1 MSDFIRNL
9 IKWILVVI
17 LAVLVVFL
25 IIKVANRGKQ
35 EVKGNSVTPIVDT
48 VREDNSKEEST
59 KDSSSKSESTTANE
73 TKENQKA
80 EGELIVPAEDTAA
93 DAGVTGIIGIIILGA
108 TSFYLLKSKKLEP
121 VEE

>member
-1 MSDFIRNL
+1 MSDFVRNL

-35 EVKGNSVTPIVDT
+35 KVEGNSVTPIVDT
-48 VREDNSKEEST
+48 VREDNSKE
-59 KDSSSKSESTTANE
+59 DDNSKNE
-73 TKENQKA
+73 LTSDGNLVDQQGN
-80 EGELIVPAEDTAA
+80 GELIVPAEDTAA

-108 TSFYLLKSKKLEP
+108 TSFYLLKSKKLET

>member
-48 VREDNSKEEST
+48 VREDNSKEEE
-59 KDSSSKSESTTANE
+59 KSSSNSKSEVKSD
-73 TKENQKA
+73 ENKVDQQA

>member
-1 MSDFIRNL
+1 MSDFVRNL

-25 IIKVANRGKQ
+25 IIKVANRGK
-35 EVKGNSVTPIVDT
+35 EKVEGNSVTPIVDT
-48 VREDNSKEEST
+48 IREDNT
-59 KDSSSKSESTTANE
+59 KNEDNTTSTTPSEANH
-73 TKENQKA
+73 
-80 EGELIVPAEDTAA
+80 EGELIVPSEDTAA

-108 TSFYLLKSKKLEP
+108 TSFYLLKSKKLET